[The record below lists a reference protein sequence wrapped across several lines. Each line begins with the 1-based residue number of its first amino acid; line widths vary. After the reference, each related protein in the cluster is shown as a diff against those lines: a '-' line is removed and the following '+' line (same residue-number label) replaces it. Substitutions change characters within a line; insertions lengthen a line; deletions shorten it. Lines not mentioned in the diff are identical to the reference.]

1 MYFTRLQN
9 IHKPSFEVSDEFV
22 GSAKDLHHDF
32 KLAYDER
39 GHEARIVGFDFFE
52 LMMDGYGKKGV
63 NACNSEITV
72 KGIIPRYPG
81 THDKSMLFN
90 FTNCSYPMKFLS
102 DNLFDLTSGFS
113 SPKNN
118 PMFKMFRENIQRLHE
133 SGITQKLKGIKYS
146 NHESYK
152 KIIRVHEELA
162 KFVPMNLTMLEAGF
176 IIWLVAV
183 AISIVV
189 FFCEIMFYHIS
200 CFIVKIRTKSIEKA
214 SKQTKIKSRKKKSKS
229 KSIKGTK
236 WWFKVKFG

>member
-1 MYFTRLQN
+1 M
-9 IHKPSFEVSDEFV
+9 D
-22 GSAKDLHHDF
+22 HDF
-32 KLAYDER
+32 KLTHDEK
-39 GHEARIVGFDFFE
+39 GHEARSTGIDFYE
-52 LMMDGYGKKGV
+52 MIMEAYGRGI

-90 FTNCSYPMKFLS
+90 FTNCSYPIKFLS
-102 DNLFDLTSGFS
+102 DNLFVLTSGIS

-152 KIIRVHEELA
+152 KIIRVHEEPA

-200 CFIVKIRTKSIEKA
+200 CFIVKIRTKRIDKA
-214 SKQTKIKSRKKKSKS
+214 SKQIKSSQRRKNRN
-229 KSIKGTK
+229 
-236 WWFKVKFG
+236 